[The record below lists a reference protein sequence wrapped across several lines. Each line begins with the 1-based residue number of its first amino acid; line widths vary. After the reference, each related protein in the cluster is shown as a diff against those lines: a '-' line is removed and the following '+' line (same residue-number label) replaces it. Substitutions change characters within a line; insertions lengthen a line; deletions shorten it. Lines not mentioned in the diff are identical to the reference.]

1 MNRFASRVQMLISF
15 LPSASPAF
23 SENSSDQTEI
33 YRLKEEGKEEIREH
47 FLTDEKS
54 HMLVFFFFVLLTSM
68 FSAFSDCRGDIY
80 KYVDAE
86 GVIHI
91 TNVPTEANVSY
102 VLVMKEKRVIIE
114 LKGPI
119 TDYED
124 LIVKAS
130 ERYRVDPALV
140 KAVIKAESNFNHRAV
155 SPVGAR
161 GLMQLMPATAA
172 TLQVEDSFHPESN
185 IDGGVRYLRYLMNLF
200 SGNLPLVLAAY
211 NAGENTVL
219 RYNNRIP
226 PYQETRTYVRRV
238 LDYYDKYSSAKRIP

>member
-1 MNRFASRVQMLISF
+1 MTHKLT
-15 LPSASPAF
+15 LP
-23 SENSSDQTEI
+23 
-33 YRLKEEGKEEIREH
+33 L
-47 FLTDEKS
+47 
-54 HMLVFFFFVLLTSM
+54 FVLLTVFF
-68 FSAFSDCRGDIY
+68 FSSSVCRGDIY
-80 KYVDAE
+80 KYVDAD

-91 TNVPTEANVSY
+91 TNTPTESNIPY
-102 VLVMKEKRVIIE
+102 VLIMREKRVIVQ
-114 LKGPI
+114 LKGPM

-130 ERYRVDPALV
+130 ERYRIDSALV

-172 TLQVEDSFHPESN
+172 TLQVQDSFQPENN

-200 SGNLPLVLAAY
+200 NGNLPLVLAAY
-211 NAGENTVL
+211 NAGENTVM

-226 PYQETRTYVRRV
+226 PYQETQTYVKRV
-238 LDYYDKYSSAKRIP
+238 LDYFDKYSSGKQTP

>member
-1 MNRFASRVQMLISF
+1 MLEFAIGLRYIIMTIMILGRYDTGCIWFVSCFSRFLFCCRR
-15 LPSASPAF
+15 
-23 SENSSDQTEI
+23 SSLLFPYAREI
-33 YRLKEEGKEEIREH
+33 YI
-47 FLTDEKS
+47 
-54 HMLVFFFFVLLTSM
+54 SM
-68 FSAFSDCRGDIY
+68 WMQRGSFILPMY
-80 KYVDAE
+80 PQRQN
-86 GVIHI
+86 I
-91 TNVPTEANVSY
+91 PY
-102 VLVMKEKRVIIE
+102 VLVMREKRIIIE

-124 LIVKAS
+124 LIEKAS
-130 ERYRVDPALV
+130 ERYRVNPALV

-172 TLQVEDSFHPESN
+172 MLQVEDSFHPENN

-200 SGNLPLVLAAY
+200 NGNLPLVLAAY

-238 LDYYDKYSSAKRIP
+238 LDYFDKYNGTKRVP

>member
-1 MNRFASRVQMLISF
+1 M
-15 LPSASPAF
+15 
-23 SENSSDQTEI
+23 
-33 YRLKEEGKEEIREH
+33 KEERKKKVRDH
-47 FLTDEKS
+47 VLTDEKS
-54 HMLVFFFFVLLTSM
+54 HTFVLCFFVLLTSV

-80 KYVDAE
+80 KYVDAQ

-91 TNVPTEANVSY
+91 TNVPTEPNIPY
-102 VLVMKEKRVIIE
+102 VLVLREKRVIIE

-172 TLQVEDSFHPESN
+172 RLQVEDSFHPENN

-200 SGNLPLVLAAY
+200 NGNLPLVLAAY

-226 PYQETRTYVRRV
+226 PYQETQTYVRRV
-238 LDYYDKYSSAKRIP
+238 LDYFDKYSSAKRIP

>member
-1 MNRFASRVQMLISF
+1 MVRKLLFPFLLLLPTIFFAGSVCQ
-15 LPSASPAF
+15 
-23 SENSSDQTEI
+23 
-33 YRLKEEGKEEIREH
+33 
-47 FLTDEKS
+47 
-54 HMLVFFFFVLLTSM
+54 
-68 FSAFSDCRGDIY
+68 GDIY

-91 TNVPTEANVSY
+91 TNVPTEKNIPY
-102 VLVMKEKRVIIE
+102 VLVMREKRIIIE

-124 LIVKAS
+124 LIEKAS
-130 ERYRVDPALV
+130 ERYRVNPALV

-172 TLQVEDSFHPESN
+172 MLHVEDAFHPENN

-200 SGNLPLVLAAY
+200 NGNLPLVLAAY

-226 PYQETRTYVRRV
+226 PYQETRTYVKRV
-238 LDYYDKYSSAKRIP
+238 LDYFDKYSSTKRIP

>member
-1 MNRFASRVQMLISF
+1 MSHKWIFSF
-15 LPSASPAF
+15 FILSTS
-23 SENSSDQTEI
+23 
-33 YRLKEEGKEEIREH
+33 L
-47 FLTDEKS
+47 
-54 HMLVFFFFVLLTSM
+54 FF
-68 FSAFSDCRGDIY
+68 AFSDCEGDIY
-80 KYVDAE
+80 KYVDPE

-91 TNVPTEANVSY
+91 TNVPTDSNVPY
-102 VLVMKEKRVIIE
+102 ILVMKEKRVVIE
-114 LKGPI
+114 IKGPI

-172 TLQVEDSFHPESN
+172 KLQVEDSFHPENN

-200 SGNLPLVLAAY
+200 NGNLPLVLAAY

-226 PYQETRTYVRRV
+226 PYEETRTYVRRV
-238 LDYYDKYSSAKRIP
+238 LDYFDKYSSAKRLP